1 MMLRIAG
8 AIAVVAVSFAV
19 TLLVLD
25 SYAPRCPKG
34 EALEL
39 KPPFQ
44 KIGNGFAFAAA
55 APSLDRLADTNA
67 EPTRSS
73 AVVCENN
80 ALLGPP
86 HSQHIEII
94 GKGMGR
100 YSHYFPGFTFS
111 TSDNTDPNTNGR
123 RYSAVLPH

>member
-8 AIAVVAVSFAV
+8 AIAVVAISFAV
-19 TLLVLD
+19 TLLLLD

-55 APSLDRLADTNA
+55 PPPRARLADTNA
-67 EPTRSS
+67 EPTRSGG
-73 AVVCENN
+73 VVCKNN

-86 HSQHIEII
+86 HSQHVDII

-100 YSHYFPGFTFS
+100 YSHYGSSFTLAA
-111 TSDNTDPNTNGR
+111 SDNTDP
-123 RYSAVLPH
+123 